1 MRLEANWVSER
12 VRDLAPSATIDLGD
26 RIKRL
31 RASGRDVLDLISG
44 APEFDTPPGIKR
56 EARAALEEDHR
67 YMTYSLS
74 AGLED
79 LRRAIA
85 DKLRGENGIAAHP
98 ERIIVTVGVKE
109 GVALAAWA
117 CLDPGDEVLLLTP
130 GWVTYDALIR
140 LAGAAPVSVPL
151 RKGAGRMLTGDDLA
165 ARITPRTRAILL
177 NTPHNPTGRVFGP
190 DELEAIA
197 DTARRHDL
205 LVLADETLEYLVYT
219 DAVHR
224 SIAALPAMAER
235 TLTFNGF
242 SKAYSMAGWRVGY
255 VHGPAPLVA
264 NMLKVHQHL
273 VTCANVVAQKA
284 ATAALGGPGGG
295 RAGRRAEIR
304 ADIRAGLADRRG
316 LVARALDSVPGI
328 RCPAPEAGL
337 FCFPDVAGTGMDD
350 HEFAGFCLEEAQV
363 AVLPGSAFGAGGE
376 GHVRVAFGRR
386 SAEALAAGV
395 ERIREALSRRERAG
409 AGSRAAAGTGSGA
422 GIEAEAGAG
431 LRAAP

>member
-1 MRLEANWVSER
+1 MEAKWESER
-12 VRDLAPSATIDLGD
+12 VRELTPSATIDLGD

-31 RASGRDVLDLISG
+31 HASGRDVLNLISG
-44 APEFDTPPGIKR
+44 APEFDTPPEIKR
-56 EARAALEEDHR
+56 EAHAALEEDHR

-74 AGLED
+74 SGLWD
-79 LRRAIA
+79 LRRAVA

-98 ERIIVTVGVKE
+98 DQIIVTVGVKE
-109 GVALAAWA
+109 GIALATQA

-130 GWVTYDALIR
+130 GWVTYDALVR
-140 LAGAAPVSVPL
+140 LAGAEPVSVPL
-151 RKGAGRMLTGDDLA
+151 RKGSGRMLTDADLA

-190 DELEAIA
+190 AEIEVIA
-197 DTARRHDL
+197 ETARRHDL

-219 DAVHR
+219 NALHR

-242 SKAYSMAGWRVGY
+242 SKAFSMAGWRVGY
-255 VHGPAPLVA
+255 VHGTPPLVA

-284 ATAALGGPGGG
+284 AAAALGGPEGG
-295 RAGRRAEIR
+295 RAGIR
-304 ADIRAGLADRRG
+304 SGLADRRN
-316 LVARALDSVPGI
+316 LVARALDSIPGV
-328 RCPAPEAGL
+328 RCPVPEAGL
-337 FCFPDVAGTGMDD
+337 FCFPDIAGTGMDD
-350 HEFAGFCLEEAQV
+350 REFADFCLEEARV

-376 GHVRVAFGRR
+376 DHVRIAFGRR
-386 SAEALAAGV
+386 STDALASGI
-395 ERIREALSRRERAG
+395 ERIREALSRRERA
-409 AGSRAAAGTGSGA
+409 AAGD
-422 GIEAEAGAG
+422 G

>member
-1 MRLEANWVSER
+1 MEANWVSER

-44 APEFDTPPGIKR
+44 APELDTPPGIKR
-56 EARAALEEDHR
+56 EARAALEEDYR

-151 RKGAGRMLTGDDLA
+151 RKGAGRMLTGADLA

-190 DELEAIA
+190 EELEAIA

-284 ATAALGGPGGG
+284 ATAALGGPRGG

-304 ADIRAGLADRRG
+304 ADIRAVLADRRG

-350 HEFAGFCLEEAQV
+350 REFAGFCLEEAQV

-386 SAEALAAGV
+386 STEALAAGV
-395 ERIREALSRRERAG
+395 ERIREALSRRDRAG

>member
-1 MRLEANWVSER
+1 MRESRLEAKWESGR
-12 VRDLAPSATIDLGD
+12 VRELAPSATIDLGD

-44 APEFDTPPGIKR
+44 APEFDTPPEIKR
-56 EARAALEEDHR
+56 EAHAALDEDYR
-67 YMTYSLS
+67 YMTYSPS
-74 AGLED
+74 SGLED
-79 LRRAIA
+79 LRGAIA
-85 DKLRGENGIAAHP
+85 DKLRDENGIAAHP
-98 ERIIVTVGVKE
+98 EQIIVTVGVKE
-109 GVALAAWA
+109 GIALAAWA
-117 CLDPGDEVLLLTP
+117 CLDPGDEVLLPTP

-151 RKGAGRMLTGDDLA
+151 RGGAVTGADLE
-165 ARITPRTRAILL
+165 ARIGPRTRAILL

-190 DELEAIA
+190 AELEAIA
-197 DTARRHDL
+197 ETARRHDL

-242 SKAYSMAGWRVGY
+242 SKAFSMAGWRVGY
-255 VHGPAPLVA
+255 VHGAPPLVA

-284 ATAALGGPGGG
+284 ATAALGGPGSG
-295 RAGRRAEIR
+295 RPGIR
-304 ADIRAGLADRRG
+304 SGVRSGIHSGLADRRD
-316 LVARALDSVPGI
+316 LVARALDSIPGI
-328 RCPAPEAGL
+328 RCPVPEAGL

-350 HEFAGFCLEEAQV
+350 REFADFCLADARV
-363 AVLPGSAFGAGGE
+363 AVLPGSAFGGGGE

-386 SAEALAAGV
+386 STEALAAGIG
-395 ERIREALSRRERAG
+395 RIREALSRRERAG
-409 AGSRAAAGTGSGA
+409 GGTA
-422 GIEAEAGAG
+422 AGAG